1 MRSKP
6 RCLLVSCCRDCF
18 NFNELVL
25 NLNGEKVRMI
35 RCLDLNKDIDPDGI
49 DPDCKL
55 PKLEEV
61 AK

>member
-6 RCLLVSCCRDCF
+6 RCLLIDCCRDCV
-18 NFNELVL
+18 NYKELVL

-35 RCLDLNKDIDPDGI
+35 RCLDLNKDIDPDSI

-61 AK
+61 T